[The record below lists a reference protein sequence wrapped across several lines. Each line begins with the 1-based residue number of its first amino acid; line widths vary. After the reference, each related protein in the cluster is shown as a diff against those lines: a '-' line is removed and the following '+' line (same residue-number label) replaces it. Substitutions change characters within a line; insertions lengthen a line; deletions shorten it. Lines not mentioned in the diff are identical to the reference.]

1 MKSNPSGLEEQPE
14 LQRTLSN
21 RHIQLMAMG
30 GAIGTGLFMG
40 SGKIIALSGT
50 SIILI
55 YMIIG
60 LFVFFVMRAMGEM
73 LLSNLNF
80 KTFADFA
87 GTYLG
92 PRAAFFLG
100 WSYWLSW
107 SVAVIGDA
115 VVVGGFFQY
124 WFPDVPAWI
133 PAIGMLMTLFALN
146 VLTVRLFGEVE
157 FWFAIIKIIAVVT
170 LIGVSMVLIASSF
183 VSPSGVTASLSHLVD
198 KQAAF
203 PNGLFGFFAG
213 FQMAIFSFAGTELI
227 GTAAA
232 ETRSPE
238 KTLPKAI
245 NSIPLRIILFYV
257 LALTCI
263 IAVTSWQQVSPIK
276 SPFVELF
283 LVAGF
288 PAAAGIVNF
297 VVLTSA
303 ASSANSGV
311 FSSSRMLFGLA
322 NQDNAPRAFRRLSGN
337 SVPLLSLAFTTL
349 LMLVGVLV
357 LFIVPE
363 VITAFTIVSTVS
375 AILVIFTWSTIL
387 VSYIAYRKK
396 RPELHAKSVYK
407 MPGGVP
413 MAWLT
418 LGFLGFVLCLLA
430 LRPDTRIALMV
441 MPGWFVWLA
450 IAYQLTRSWKPKYAA
465 ESASQLG
472 EPPRALNAI
481 TVTTPGNAARKV
493 CQLARHGH
501 AMAVTER

>member
-1 MKSNPSGLEEQPE
+1 MKSDTHEITEQPA

-60 LFVFFVMRAMGEM
+60 LFVYFVMRAMGEL

-80 KTFADFA
+80 KSFADFA
-87 GTYLG
+87 GAYLG

-107 SVAVIGDA
+107 SVAVVGDA

-133 PAIGMLMTLFALN
+133 PAIGMMLTLFALN
-146 VLTVRLFGEVE
+146 VLTVKLFGEVE

-170 LIGVSMVLIASSF
+170 LISVSVLLIASSF
-183 VSPSGVTASLSHLVD
+183 VSPTGVTASLTHLLD

-232 ETRSPE
+232 ETKSPE

-257 LALTCI
+257 LSLVCI
-263 IAVTSWQQVSPIK
+263 IAVTSWQQVSPNK

-283 LVAGF
+283 LIAGF

-322 NQDNAPRAFRRLSGN
+322 DLGSAPGIFRRLSKN
-337 SVPLLSLAFTTL
+337 SVPLISLAFTTF
-349 LMLVGVLV
+349 LMLLGVLL
-357 LFIVPE
+357 LFIIPE
-363 VITAFTIVSTVS
+363 VMTAFTIVSTVS

-387 VSYIAYRKK
+387 ASYIAYRKA
-396 RPELHAKSVYK
+396 RPDLHAQSRYK

-413 MAWLT
+413 MAWFSLA
-418 LGFLGFVLCLLA
+418 FLAFVLCLLA
-430 LRPDTRIALMV
+430 LRPDTRLALCV
-441 MPGWFVWLA
+441 MPAWFIWLA
-450 IAYQLTRSWKPKYAA
+450 IAYQLSHFRSRNQASHAA
-465 ESASQLG
+465 GSLLKE
-472 EPPRALNAI
+472 
-481 TVTTPGNAARKV
+481 
-493 CQLARHGH
+493 
-501 AMAVTER
+501 

>member
-1 MKSNPSGLEEQPE
+1 MKTTTSGLCEKPA

-60 LFVFFVMRAMGEM
+60 LFVYFVMRAMGEL

-80 KTFADFA
+80 KSFADFA
-87 GTYLG
+87 GAYLG

-107 SVAVIGDA
+107 SVAVVGDA

-124 WFPDVPAWI
+124 WFPDLPAWM
-133 PAIGMLMTLFALN
+133 PAVGMLLTLFALN
-146 VLTVRLFGEVE
+146 ALTVRLFGEVE

-170 LIGVSMVLIASSF
+170 LIGVSVVLIAGSF
-183 VSPSGVTASLSHLVD
+183 VSPTGVTASLSHLLD

-232 ETRSPE
+232 ETRAPE

-257 LALTCI
+257 LALACI
-263 IAVTSWQQVSPIK
+263 IAVTSWQQVSPSK

-311 FSSSRMLFGLA
+311 FSASRMLFGLA
-322 NQDNAPRAFRRLSGN
+322 DLGDAPGVFRRLSN
-337 SVPLLSLAFTTL
+337 SSVPLFSLAFTTV
-349 LMLVGVLV
+349 LMLLGLV
-357 LFIVPE
+357 LLFVVPE
-363 VITAFTIVSTVS
+363 V
-375 AILVIFTWSTIL
+375 
-387 VSYIAYRKK
+387 
-396 RPELHAKSVYK
+396 
-407 MPGGVP
+407 
-413 MAWLT
+413 
-418 LGFLGFVLCLLA
+418 
-430 LRPDTRIALMV
+430 
-441 MPGWFVWLA
+441 
-450 IAYQLTRSWKPKYAA
+450 
-465 ESASQLG
+465 
-472 EPPRALNAI
+472 
-481 TVTTPGNAARKV
+481 
-493 CQLARHGH
+493 
-501 AMAVTER
+501 

>member
-1 MKSNPSGLEEQPE
+1 MKTTTSGLCEKPA

-60 LFVFFVMRAMGEM
+60 LFVYFVMRAMGEL

-80 KTFADFA
+80 KSFADFA
-87 GTYLG
+87 GAYLG

-107 SVAVIGDA
+107 SVAVVGDA

-124 WFPDVPAWI
+124 WFPHVPAWM
-133 PAIGMLMTLFALN
+133 PAVGMLLTLFALN

-157 FWFAIIKIIAVVT
+157 FWFAIIKIIAVLT
-170 LIGVSMVLIASSF
+170 LIGVSVVLIASSF
-183 VSPSGVTASLSHLVD
+183 VSPTGVTASVSHLLD

-232 ETRSPE
+232 ETRAPE
-238 KTLPKAI
+238 RTLPKAI

-257 LALTCI
+257 LALGCI
-263 IAVTSWQQVSPIK
+263 IAVTSWQQVSPSK

-311 FSSSRMLFGLA
+311 FSASRMLFGLA
-322 NQDNAPRAFRRLSGN
+322 DLGDAPGIFARLSKS
-337 SVPLLSLAFTTL
+337 SVPFISLAFTTL
-349 LMLVGVLV
+349 LMLLGLV
-357 LFIVPE
+357 LLFVVPE
-363 VITAFTIVSTVS
+363 VMTAFTIVSTVS

-387 VSYIAYRKK
+387 ASYIAYRKK
-396 RPELHAKSVYK
+396 RPDLHARSLYK

-413 MAWLT
+413 MAWFSLAFMACV
-418 LGFLGFVLCLLA
+418 LGLLA
-430 LRPDTRIALMV
+430 LRPDTRLALYV
-441 MPGWFVWLA
+441 MPAWFIWLG
-450 IAYQLTRSWKPKYAA
+450 IAFQFSRFKAA
-465 ESASQLG
+465 G
-472 EPPRALNAI
+472 VVN
-481 TVTTPGNAARKV
+481 PGHR
-493 CQLARHGH
+493 
-501 AMAVTER
+501 

>member
-1 MKSNPSGLEEQPE
+1 MTPDTLGAPARPA
-14 LQRTLSN
+14 LQRTLHN

-40 SGKIIALSGT
+40 SGKIIAMSGT

-60 LFVFFVMRAMGEM
+60 LFVYLVMRAMGEL

-80 KTFADFA
+80 KSFADFA
-87 GTYLG
+87 GAYLG

-107 SVAVIGDA
+107 SVAVVGDA

-124 WFPDVPAWI
+124 WFPDVPAWM
-133 PAIGMLMTLFALN
+133 PAIAMMLTLFALN
-146 VLTVRLFGEVE
+146 VLTVKLFGEVE

-170 LIGVSMVLIASSF
+170 LIAVSLVLIASSF
-183 VSPSGVTASLSHLVD
+183 VSPSGVTASLSHLLD
-198 KQAAF
+198 RQAAF
-203 PNGLFGFFAG
+203 PNGLLGFFAG

-232 ETRSPE
+232 ETRDPH

-245 NSIPLRIILFYV
+245 NAIPLRIILFYV
-257 LALTCI
+257 LALACI
-263 IAVTSWQQVSPIK
+263 IAVTSWQQVSPSK

-283 LVAGF
+283 LIAGF

-311 FSSSRMLFGLA
+311 FSASRMLFGLA
-322 NQDNAPRAFRRLSGN
+322 DQNNAPRLFKRLSRH
-337 SVPLLSLAFTTL
+337 SVPVISLAFTTL
-349 LMLVGVLV
+349 LMLLGVL
-357 LFIVPE
+357 LLYIVPE
-363 VITAFTIVSTVS
+363 VMTAFTIVSTVS

-387 VSYIAYRKK
+387 ASYIAYRKK
-396 RPELHAKSVYK
+396 HPELHARSHYK

-413 MAWLT
+413 VAWFS
-418 LGFLGFVLCLLA
+418 LGFLMFVLGLLA
-430 LRPDTRIALMV
+430 LRPDTRLALCV
-441 MPGWFVWLA
+441 MPAWFIWLA
-450 IAYQLTRSWKPKYAA
+450 IAYQLTAGRKRKPAPEVAA
-465 ESASQLG
+465 QY
-472 EPPRALNAI
+472 R
-481 TVTTPGNAARKV
+481 
-493 CQLARHGH
+493 
-501 AMAVTER
+501 

>member
-1 MKSNPSGLEEQPE
+1 MKTTTSRLYEKPA

-60 LFVFFVMRAMGEM
+60 LFVYFVMRAMGEL

-80 KTFADFA
+80 KSFADFA
-87 GTYLG
+87 GAYLG

-107 SVAVIGDA
+107 SVAVVGDA

-124 WFPDVPAWI
+124 WFADVPAWM
-133 PAIGMLMTLFALN
+133 PAVGMLLTLFALN

-170 LIGVSMVLIASSF
+170 LIGVSVVLIASSF
-183 VSPSGVTASLSHLVD
+183 VSPTGVTASLSHLLD

-232 ETRSPE
+232 ETRAPE

-263 IAVTSWQQVSPIK
+263 IAVTSWQQVSPSK

-311 FSSSRMLFGLA
+311 FSASRMLFGLA
-322 NQDNAPRAFRRLSGN
+322 DLGDAPGIFRRLSSS
-337 SVPLLSLAFTTL
+337 SVPFISLAFTTL
-349 LMLVGVLV
+349 LMLLGLV
-357 LFIVPE
+357 LLFVVPE
-363 VITAFTIVSTVS
+363 VMTAFTIVSTVS

-387 VSYIAYRKK
+387 ASYIAYRKK
-396 RPELHAKSVYK
+396 RPDLHATSLYK

-413 MAWLT
+413 MAWFSLA
-418 LGFLGFVLCLLA
+418 FLVFVLCLLA
-430 LRPDTRIALMV
+430 LRPDTRLALCV
-441 MPGWFVWLA
+441 MPAWFVWLA
-450 IAYQLTRSWKPKYAA
+450 IAYQIRTQFSGQP
-465 ESASQLG
+465 SLG
-472 EPPRALNAI
+472 DR
-481 TVTTPGNAARKV
+481 
-493 CQLARHGH
+493 
-501 AMAVTER
+501 